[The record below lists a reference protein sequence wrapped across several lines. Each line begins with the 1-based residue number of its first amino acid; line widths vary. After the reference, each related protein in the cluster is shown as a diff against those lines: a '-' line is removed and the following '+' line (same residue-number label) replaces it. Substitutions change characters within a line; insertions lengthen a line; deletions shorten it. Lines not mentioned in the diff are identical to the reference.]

1 MHYGSIQ
8 GPGCSMNNK
17 KKSTLGKCCFKTHSY
32 ISSISFLL
40 NQTTFHKY
48 KKKKK
53 MEQEENG
60 VWEKMLVDMKKV
72 T

>member
-1 MHYGSIQ
+1 MLLQDTFLYKFHIIFIESDHISQIQ
-8 GPGCSMNNK
+8 
-17 KKSTLGKCCFKTHSY
+17 
-32 ISSISFLL
+32 
-40 NQTTFHKY
+40 